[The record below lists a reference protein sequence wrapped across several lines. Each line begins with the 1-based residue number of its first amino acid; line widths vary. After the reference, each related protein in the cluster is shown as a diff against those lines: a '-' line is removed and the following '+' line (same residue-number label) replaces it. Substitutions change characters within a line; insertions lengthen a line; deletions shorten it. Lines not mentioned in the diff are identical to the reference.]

1 MALYRS
7 FPPVGPMGCEA
18 HGLQSRPAVHRNLF
32 YPGYK
37 LYLSAQ
43 GGHKNGLMESR
54 ASLLARVG
62 AAMSVLPPLV
72 SPDAHSPPTVAKI
85 GASPL
90 DFWKTDTHWPDRRRP
105 SPVGLAWHR

>member
-1 MALYRS
+1 M
-7 FPPVGPMGCEA
+7 
-18 HGLQSRPAVHRNLF
+18 
-32 YPGYK
+32 
-37 LYLSAQ
+37 

-90 DFWKTDTHWPDRRRP
+90 DFWKTDTHWHNKLRLHFAGPASHTYAPGSPRHSSALAQTLTPGVIPARRP
-105 SPVGLAWHR
+105 GDCPSADKRPPDY